1 MKKKKREYLSSELVQ
16 AFVKV
21 YGLEEKMEAIA
32 IRDFLEEY
40 LDESLYQEITSV
52 SLKNRLLEIRIR
64 SLLLKNDFR
73 MRKSFF
79 LQKFRSVI
87 GEDKI
92 SDLQIL

>member
-32 IRDFLEEY
+32 IHDFLEEY